1 MEHGWVCWWSKP
13 GALKGVGKCQGV
25 VRRVMRG
32 AAVAVVV
39 AVAMVAVRH
48 LGGVVAALVSLVA
61 QLGVHQEPCST

>member
-1 MEHGWVCWWSKP
+1 MCKWSKP
-13 GALKGVGKCQGV
+13 GAFKGVWTCQGV
-25 VRRVMRG
+25 VRGVTRG
-32 AAVAVVV
+32 VAVAVVV